1 MKERFALLA
10 AYFKEKFAIGKK
22 SGKEKRKSLILSIV
36 ALVEV
41 LAIAVVSVS
50 AWVETIST
58 IKIDLNNGT
67 IDNYVFTNANIGYGD
82 GYDKNTIDLTKYFRQ
97 AGDVHLAS
105 ATSANGTDV
114 YFPTLTA
121 NGVTG
126 AYRKATVNDK
136 NVNYIDFSFNVT
148 AKKTKASFYFDQ
160 VPTFK
165 VNGVEADEKKLRVS
179 FVCEGNSTVVC
190 GMNDSEAEVVAG
202 TTLDTKKPENVKSFD
217 SYTVSTAESSLPLFT
232 VPADSKPHK
241 VTMRV
246 WLQDD
251 NRDTQY
257 AGQTVE
263 IDRFKLIAQNPQ
275 AGELTFSDK
284 TTGDPSLGAGWAT
297 NNNRAIWINLA
308 GKSQKLTKNSSGNY
322 FVKLGSDYTE
332 NPDAKITFY
341 SCDSTVTSNP
351 QGNYVAKWETTLQAA
366 NGANSQIFTAY
377 GYMDSSTSKKGYGT
391 WGEVQKILL
400 SSEDADT
407 LPMKQVDG
415 KYLAVDMYVNDS
427 STPPIA
433 MTFEPNDNGWVAY
446 FPNSKSNAVNSI
458 TFKFTYNGKD
468 YSVNAPNRN
477 SSVNYVIT
485 SQNTGYWAPPATVS
499 VYTCT
504 DEKDNNVEMGTVSVT
519 GGMDGAT
526 SVKVTAGTKVTLT
539 ATPKSSKYTFRG
551 WYSDASFT
559 NPVELDNGG
568 ITATDTTKEYK
579 FYAKFERQYLVEGT
593 AVTGA
598 SVGDSTGGTVT
609 MEGKI
614 SSKVSQNFLEGSS
627 TSLTATAKTGYDFV
641 GWYYDEACTKSYSK
655 ENVIELNNI
664 QENHSY
670 YAQFKIKTFTVKAVA
685 KQADG
690 ADVGTVEFTAPEAVA
705 PGTSVTVTVNYGGSA
720 TFVAKPSK
728 DGYKFVAWT
737 DAEGNQ
743 IDLNSEY
750 TRKNIKNDTT
760 LYAKFELINLDL
772 KVYPVL
778 DGKVNETVGTLNLS
792 LGSAVTKIET
802 TVKWGSTVTLKATAK
817 ETVSSQYKF
826 EGWYT
831 DLACTKKADSTILN
845 NCAYS
850 SDVIDTKAIKAN
862 LTLYANFIDV
872 TPRSVTAKAY
882 YNGAVDATA
891 GTVKA
896 GSSAAGATSQ
906 TIVTNG
912 KSVTLKATLSDENMY
927 IFSGW
932 YDENDTLK
940 SNELEYTTPKVT
952 ANCTYH
958 AKFMIKTFEI
968 KAVSVGSHGTVKF
981 TSPVSDASKT
991 SVSVTVNYNDSVTFL
1006 ATPSASE
1013 GYKFVGWYDDYT
1025 GERVSTSEQY
1035 TVSKVTSKLTLN
1047 AKFELIKYK
1056 VNAQAVTDE
1065 TISTTGGTIEL
1076 GNVADANAVEWGTA
1090 ITLTANAKI
1099 GYEFK
1104 GWYSDAACT
1113 KAYVTDNTVNPL
1125 GITVKSN
1132 VTVYAKFAKKT
1143 DSKTTIYF
1151 ESRNWGKYN
1160 AYVYAS
1166 SDKSKYYSK
1175 PWPGTEATLDSVT
1188 GYYKFGFDTPD
1199 TGNFRVIVNNGSG
1212 SQYPGVDQPGL
1223 EGTIG
1228 KTYIFKSDNALE
1240 EFDPNAKV
1248 TITFD
1253 QSSVPWVTN
1262 GYARLFAYDTGKKKE
1277 YEMTYS
1283 NSKWTVSVPATV
1295 NNITFYRCTPKG
1307 FGTDKAPGDGS
1318 AAGYWNLWSADNRG
1332 TKITY
1337 KATSDGGGSWQ

>member
-10 AYFKEKFAIGKK
+10 AYFKEKLAIGKK
-22 SGKEKRKSLILSIV
+22 SGKEKRKSMILSIV

-41 LAIAVVSVS
+41 LAIAIVSVS

-58 IKIDLNNGT
+58 IKLDLNNGT
-67 IDNYVFTNANIGYGD
+67 IDNYVFTNANIGYGK
-82 GYDKNTIDLTKYFRQ
+82 GYDGNTIDLTKYFRQ

-121 NGVTG
+121 NGVSSG
-126 AYRKATVNDK
+126 VYRKATVNDK

-148 AKKTKASFYFDQ
+148 AKGTKALFYFEN
-160 VPTFK
+160 VPKIK
-165 VNGVEADEKKLRVS
+165 VNGANADEEKLRVS
-179 FVCEGNSTVVC
+179 FVCDGSNSNTVVC
-190 GMNDSEAEVVAG
+190 GKSESTTEVVAG

-217 SYTVSTAESSLPLFT
+217 SYTGLTAERPLFT
-232 VPADSKPHK
+232 VPKDSKPHK

-251 NRDTQY
+251 SRDTKY
-257 AGQTVE
+257 AGQTVTIE
-263 IDRFKLIAQNPQ
+263 DFKLITQSPQ

-297 NNNRAIWINLA
+297 KKDRVIWINQE
-308 GKSQKLTKNSSGNY
+308 GKSKYEKLSKDSSGNY
-322 FVKLGSDYTE
+322 FIKLGSEYTDKP
-332 NPDAKITFY
+332 NATVTFY
-341 SCDSTVTSNP
+341 SCESTVASNP
-351 QGNYVAKWETTLQAA
+351 QSNYVAKWTTTLQAGVDA
-366 NGANSQIFTAY
+366 DSQTFTAY
-377 GYMDSSTSKKGYGT
+377 GYKDSSNSSNNGYGT
-391 WGEVQKILL
+391 WGDVQKILL
-400 SSEDADT
+400 SSEYANT
-407 LPMKQVDG
+407 SQMTK
-415 KYLAVDMYVNDS
+415 VDMYVKDS
-427 STPPIA
+427 STPIA
-433 MTFEPNDNGWVAY
+433 MTFEPNEKASLSGWVAY
-446 FPNSKSNAVNSI
+446 LPNPNSDAAHSI
-458 TFKFTYNGKD
+458 TFKFTYNGKN
-468 YSVNAPNRN
+468 YSISAPNRN
-477 SSVNYVIT
+477 YSVNYVIT
-485 SQNTGYWAPPATVS
+485 SQNTGYWAPPAIVS
-499 VYTCT
+499 VYSCE
-504 DEKDNNVEMGTVSVT
+504 DERDNNALMGTVSVT

-593 AVTGA
+593 VVTGA
-598 SVGDSTGGTVT
+598 SVDDSTGGTVT
-609 MEGKI
+609 MGDKT

-627 TSLTATAKTGYDFV
+627 TSLTATARTGYDFV

-831 DLACTKKADSTILN
+831 DLACTKKADSAILN

-872 TPRSVTAKAY
+872 TPRTVTAKAY

-896 GSSAAGATSQ
+896 GSSVAGATSQ

-912 KSVTLKATLSDENMY
+912 KSVTLKATISDENMY

-1090 ITLTANAKI
+1090 ITLTANAKK

-1125 GITVKSN
+1125 DITVKSN

-1143 DSKTTIYF
+1143 ESTT
-1151 ESRNWGKYN
+1151 
-1160 AYVYAS
+1160 
-1166 SDKSKYYSK
+1166 
-1175 PWPGTEATLDSVT
+1175 
-1188 GYYKFGFDTPD
+1188 
-1199 TGNFRVIVNNGSG
+1199 
-1212 SQYPGVDQPGL
+1212 
-1223 EGTIG
+1223 
-1228 KTYIFKSDNALE
+1228 
-1240 EFDPNAKV
+1240 

-1253 QSSVPWVTN
+1253 QSYVTWVTDGN
-1262 GYARLFAYDTGKKKE
+1262 ARLFAYDTGKKKE
-1277 YEMTYS
+1277 YEMTYSKS

-1307 FGTDKAPGDGS
+1307 FGTNKVTDYGS
-1318 AAGYWNLWSADNRG
+1318 TAGYWNLWSADNRG
-1332 TKITY
+1332 TRITY
-1337 KATSDGGGSWQ
+1337 QATGDGVGSWQ